1 MAEKYIT
8 GNHRK
13 TVGLGVKSAKIQSG
27 APRQVQIVCKSKG
40 KGEKVMGA
48 ISACQPEWS
57 YYIADSF
64 WDNALGWGLVPGGQ
78 SVLGNWET
86 FRVRCDTKDEA
97 TGLVAD
103 IGKCINEYAN
113 YQDPDEPSAG
123 SGNGGGNG
131 AGTGNGG
138 GTDTVTKST
147 DWTTYLII
155 GAAAVAVIMLLWDR
169 KKKK

>member
-27 APRQVQIVCKSKG
+27 APRQVQIVCKSKD

-48 ISACQPEWS
+48 ISACQPQWS

-86 FRVRCDTKDEA
+86 FRVRCDSKDEA
-97 TGLVAD
+97 SDLVAD
-103 IGKCINEYAN
+103 IGKCIDQYAN
-113 YQDPDEPSAG
+113 YQEPDEPSSSSDPGAYT
-123 SGNGGGNG
+123 GNGY
-131 AGTGNGG
+131 TGNGG
-138 GTDTVTKST
+138 ASDTTKST
-147 DWTTYLII
+147 NWTTYLII

-169 KKKK
+169 KKK